1 MTPASL
7 EWRLLDPDGASG
19 STDLEH
25 VPVSLT
31 TPPWGSRAAGHV
43 LLFLPLGDVGQHRT
57 EPLVLDKGR
66 LVDLLQP
73 VKGAVGQVDAVMA
86 DRQTPIG
93 VVEDGHPLA
102 RQGPADRI
110 RLKEEQDLVVLEC
123 QVERHRALLLPG
135 EHIIQR
141 YAFGQRAMS
150 VAIARRLLRKPGIVA
165 VQEPWQEGVGGLNRA
180 DPA

>member
-1 MTPASL
+1 MTPAPL
-7 EWRLLDPDGASG
+7 QRRLLDPEGAPG

-31 TPPWGSRAAGHV
+31 TPPWGSRAAVHIQ
-43 LLFLPLGDVGQHRT
+43 LFLALGDVGQHRT
-57 EPLVLDKGR
+57 EPLVLDNGR

-93 VVEDGHPLA
+93 VVENGHPLA
-102 RQGPADRI
+102 RQGPADRV

-123 QVERHRALLLPG
+123 HVERQARRRDSWRTSLP
-135 EHIIQR
+135 
-141 YAFGQRAMS
+141 
-150 VAIARRLLRKPGIVA
+150 VAQQPRNPQPESIARSPYEPSLRV
-165 VQEPWQEGVGGLNRA
+165 PWA
-180 DPA
+180 DTQCQISPFRPA